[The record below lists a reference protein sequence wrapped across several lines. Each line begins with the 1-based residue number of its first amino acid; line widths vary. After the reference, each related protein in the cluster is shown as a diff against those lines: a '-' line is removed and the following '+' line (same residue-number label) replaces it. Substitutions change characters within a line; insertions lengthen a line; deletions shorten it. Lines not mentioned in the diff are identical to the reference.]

1 MNKELLELL
10 EAKKVLRS
18 KIENAQNMEE
28 LNSLKDEL
36 NALENKEALIIERS
50 KMAQKLANN
59 PAAGNTLPVPGKG
72 MEEKPDL

>member
-1 MNKELLELL
+1 
-10 EAKKVLRS
+10 
-18 KIENAQNMEE
+18 MEE

-59 PAAGNTLPVPGKG
+59 PAAGNTLPVPGKRYG
-72 MEEKPDL
+72 GKT

>member
-59 PAAGNTLPVPGKG
+59 PAAGNTLPVP
-72 MEEKPDL
+72 